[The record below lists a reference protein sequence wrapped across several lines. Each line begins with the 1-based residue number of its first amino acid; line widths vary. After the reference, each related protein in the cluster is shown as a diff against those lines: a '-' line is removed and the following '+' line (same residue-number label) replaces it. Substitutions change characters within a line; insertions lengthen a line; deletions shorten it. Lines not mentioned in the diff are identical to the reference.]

1 MASNLNKLPEEE
13 LLKLKRLRI
22 RTPEE
27 WVERLNALPDSIRE
41 FAARLVWWDY
51 FALRT
56 VGERWPHLD
65 EYIRKFTTEE
75 APYGPLVEALIEL
88 GYPEK
93 TALTRAD
100 DPRSN

>member
-1 MASNLNKLPEEE
+1 MASNINKLPKEE
-13 LLKLKRLRI
+13 LEKLRTLRD
-22 RTPEE
+22 RSPDE
-27 WVERLNALPDSIRE
+27 WVERINALPESIRE

-56 VGERWPHLD
+56 VGDRWPHLD
-65 EYIRKFTTEE
+65 TYLKFTNEE
-75 APYGPLVEALIEL
+75 APYGPLVEALVEL

>member
-1 MASNLNKLPEEE
+1 MPSNLNKLPPQE
-13 LLKLKRLRI
+13 LEKLRTLRD
-22 RTPEE
+22 RSPDE
-27 WVERLNALPDSIRE
+27 WVERINALPESIRE

-56 VGERWPHLD
+56 VGQRWPHLD
-65 EYIRKFTTEE
+65 TYLKFTTEE
-75 APYGPLVEALIEL
+75 APYTPLVEALVEL

-100 DPRSN
+100 DPRSK